1 MSNYTRR
8 QFSYTKRQISGKR
21 LAPKCIDGSVCRLEY
36 GCLECDSN
44 QLAYHQLRNL
54 MEAGLRNTPKHWR
67 LNKATYLSFNDWHAA
82 MSRYRD
88 RQLYKVMDSQLFLKA
103 HVLLKSISTPE
114 QLPQEQV
121 ISWEQF
127 TGVPPPVLIMYRSFI
142 AQTATNN
149 DPPRATQ
156 GNRRELYAITCA
168 GHC

>member
-8 QFSYTKRQISGKR
+8 QF
-21 LAPKCIDGSVCRLEY
+21 APKCIDGSVCRLEY
-36 GCLECDSN
+36 GCIECDSN

-54 MEAGLRNTPKHWR
+54 MEAGLWNTPKHWR

-88 RQLYKVMDSQLFLKA
+88 RQLSHVIDSQLFLPA
-103 HVLLKSISTPE
+103 YVLLKSISTPE

-149 DPPRATQ
+149 DPPRAAQ
-156 GNRRELYAITCA
+156 GNRRELSAITCA